1 MSVNTGAKQFR
12 KVDVDQLDEE
22 RYVED
27 SAEDSSVSG
36 PNEAE
41 VNSLL
46 AQYPCM
52 QNYIVSRCTAK
63 ILIMIWAYDW

>member
-1 MSVNTGAKQFR
+1 MSINTGARQFR

-46 AQYPCM
+46 AQYPFTDGS
-52 QNYIVSRCTAK
+52 NYRFLLHCCIFLYIYLC
-63 ILIMIWAYDW
+63 